1 MLTQFL
7 RDANR
12 VPFGM
17 IVAIRDDD
25 GYIRY
30 GVSLLNPKDHWNR
43 DLGRKIA
50 IGRAYTDVM
59 LPEIPQKKE
68 KMVLHALNKMM
79 KRARKH
85 FNDAKH
91 SKAYQLSLG
100 ND

>member
-1 MLTQFL
+1 MLMQFL
-7 RDANR
+7 RDKNR

-17 IVAIRDDD
+17 IVAIQDDD

-30 GVSLLNPKDHWNR
+30 GVSLLSPKDHWNR

-68 KMVLHALNKMM
+68 KTVLHALNKMM
-79 KRARKH
+79 ERARKY
-85 FNDAKH
+85 FKDAKH